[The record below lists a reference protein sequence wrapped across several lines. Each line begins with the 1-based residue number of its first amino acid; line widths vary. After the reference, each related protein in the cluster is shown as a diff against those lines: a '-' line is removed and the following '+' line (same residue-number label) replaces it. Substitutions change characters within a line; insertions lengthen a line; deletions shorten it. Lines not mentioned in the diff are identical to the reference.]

1 MQGSPF
7 PERSLDRLS
16 CIPSRIPPKES
27 TVILSPV
34 LSFLVEKQSFPSLQ
48 LRNNQINSCS
58 APLMLDIGGL
68 FLVGFVLILSGV
80 ILRRVF
86 LILEGA
92 IPSPRQN
99 AESKEH
105 PLK

>member
-34 LSFLVEKQSFPSLQ
+34 LSFLAEKQSFPSLQ

-58 APLMLDIGGL
+58 APLMLDIGQRFLSL
-68 FLVGFVLILSGV
+68 FANLLGWKMYASICDSASHS
-80 ILRRVF
+80 
-86 LILEGA
+86 LEIA
-92 IPSPRQN
+92 IFR
-99 AESKEH
+99 
-105 PLK
+105 